1 MTYYIA
7 EQLIMADVLSSD
19 HLKKI
24 MSYRFKY
31 MFKHEKKNRLI
42 NEPWV
47 NSTKFKIFHV
57 MKYSRKYVF
66 KYNYLF
72 LRVLISVWYWC
83 VTLFVFVEIETG
95 KYKNK

>member
-31 MFKHEKKNRLI
+31 MFKHEKKNFALLMSH
-42 NEPWV
+42 E
-47 NSTKFKIFHV
+47 
-57 MKYSRKYVF
+57 
-66 KYNYLF
+66 
-72 LRVLISVWYWC
+72 
-83 VTLFVFVEIETG
+83 
-95 KYKNK
+95 